1 LEALNLERPID
12 FQYRPAVI
20 SDVNA
25 HAVVRATFG
34 HRIQGQL
41 SQGHCSFVLHGLNG
55 GEVATFVVGL
65 QIVVVADIEI
75 VPARS
80 ISP

>member
-1 LEALNLERPID
+1 LEALNLERAID

-20 SDVNA
+20 SDFNA

-41 SQGHCSFVLHGLNG
+41 SQGHGGFVLHGLNG
-55 GEVATFVVGL
+55 GEVAASSSVCKFSSSRT
-65 QIVVVADIEI
+65 
-75 VPARS
+75 S
-80 ISP
+80 K